1 MLITIAIP
9 CYRSSKTLPF
19 VVNEIKEEFSRQSK
33 YEYEIVL
40 VNDGSPDHGETYQT
54 IKELCQEDSRIIG
67 VDLSRNFGQQS
78 AKLAA
83 LPYVKGDILVYMDDD
98 GQHPA
103 SGILVLADKLQEGFD
118 VVYGRFPQKKVSS
131 FKKVTSRIHGKLAEW
146 KGTCPKG
153 ITISPFVA
161 WSRMCVEAVKNYHS
175 PFPSSGG
182 YLSKITTKYANV
194 DIEQRTRKE
203 GKSGYNFK
211 KLFSAWIMS
220 FTNFSIMP
228 LRIIDVFG
236 MFSSVIGMLMSIFLI
251 IRKLINPHIVAGYT
265 SIMAVMLLVGGIMML
280 ALGLTGE
287 YIGRMYMI
295 LSNMPQYMVRE
306 TCGQNTHSESEQHQ
320 DCIKAQSVPLSNR

>member
-19 VVNEIKEEFSRQSK
+19 VVGEIREEFAKQDK
-33 YEYEIVL
+33 YDYQIVL
-40 VNDGSPDHGETYQT
+40 VNDGSPDGGATYQT
-54 IKELCQEDSRIIG
+54 IRTLCQEDPRITG

-78 AKLAA
+78 AKMAA

-103 SGILVLADKLQEGFD
+103 SGIFALADKVLEGFD
-118 VVYGRFPQKKVSS
+118 VVYGRFPEKKTTL
-131 FKKVTSRIHGKLAEW
+131 FKKVTSAIHGKLAEW
-146 KGTCPKG
+146 KGTRPKG
-153 ITISPFVA
+153 ISLSPFVA
-161 WSRMCVEAVKNYHS
+161 WSRLCVDAVKNYHS

-182 YLSKITTKYANV
+182 YLSKVTTKYANV
-194 DIEQRTRKE
+194 DVEQRVRKE

-211 KLFSAWIMS
+211 KLFSLWLMS

-236 MFSSVIGMLMSIFLI
+236 MVSACVGMLMSVVLI
-251 IRKLINPHIVAGYT
+251 IQKLINPYIAAGYT
-265 SIMAVMLLVGGIMML
+265 SIMAVLLIVSGIMML
-280 ALGLTGE
+280 ALGLMGE

-295 LSNMPQYMVRE
+295 LSDMPQYLVRE
-306 TCGQNTHSESEQHQ
+306 VCDKNSTQEKSLTFEE
-320 DCIKAQSVPLSNR
+320 DVSVASH